1 MRYRMG
7 TFFLALLLLLPASLR
22 ASDGVTEA
30 KRHAAAELVKQGKNT
45 EAIALLN
52 EVIKVEPDNY
62 KDHLALARA
71 FDKLNKTPQAVTAY
85 RRVLEL
91 ANQDRPARL
100 EAERRLKV
108 LDAQGIKIQTAEEDF
123 LKKLDTLERESI
135 AARDMHAVEQVF
147 RLKAGVWAAQGRKDA
162 TGFEV
167 QASGEW
173 QVCPLVVRQGASYH
187 LRAAGTWQIA
197 GLNPCTADGL
207 RQEAQ
212 ITGGSIGC
220 LIVAVVGH
228 TTQYQAVGSDG
239 HFVALASGHLTFICN
254 MKTAAERKTNTGAV
268 YVLIRPD

>member
-7 TFFLALLLLLPASLR
+7 TLFLALLLLPASLR

-30 KRHAAAELVKQGKNT
+30 KRHAAAELARQGKNT

-52 EVIKVEPDNY
+52 EVLKVEPDNY

-71 FDKLNKTPQAVTAY
+71 CDKLNKTPQAVTAY

-91 ANQDRPARL
+91 ATEDRPARL

-147 RLKAGVWAAQGRKDA
+147 RLKAGVWAAQSRKDA

-173 QVCPLVVRQGASYH
+173 QAAPLTLQRGQQYRI
-187 LRAAGTWQIA
+187 RAAGTWTLGGQI
-197 GLNPCTADGL
+197 PCSADGIAD
-207 RQEAQ
+207 RPS
-212 ITGGSIGC
+212 GGAGNYGS
-220 LIVAVVGH
+220 LIAKMDNGTEV
-228 TTQYQAVGSDG
+228 YAVGS
-239 HFVALASGHLTFICN
+239 SGTIVPTVTGKLQFISAMPTHPQRQKN
-254 MKTAAERKTNTGAV
+254 SGV
-268 YVLIRPD
+268 LFVLIQRE